1 MQAGRRMERMKGKPL
16 DEDRLKVMEKAAN
29 EAIEMEA
36 KKANAKLGYIT
47 IKLYGEG
54 GREPEYKLSFRQ
66 YNDRLLVDSH
76 IQQHVES
83 MLNHEFNQF
92 QTDHAFPIG
101 LQVEDLEDAG
111 SLEADGNIL
120 HPRELILKGE

>member
-1 MQAGRRMERMKGKPL
+1 MKGKPL
-16 DEDRLKVMEKAAN
+16 DEDRLKVMEKATN

-47 IKLYGEG
+47 IELYGEG
-54 GREPEYKLSFRQ
+54 GGEPEYELSFGQ

-76 IQQHVES
+76 VQQHVES
-83 MLNHEFNQF
+83 MLNHGFNQF

-101 LQVEDLEDAG
+101 LRLEDLEDAG
-111 SLEADGNIL
+111 SLEADGNVL
-120 HPRELILKGE
+120 RPRELILKGE